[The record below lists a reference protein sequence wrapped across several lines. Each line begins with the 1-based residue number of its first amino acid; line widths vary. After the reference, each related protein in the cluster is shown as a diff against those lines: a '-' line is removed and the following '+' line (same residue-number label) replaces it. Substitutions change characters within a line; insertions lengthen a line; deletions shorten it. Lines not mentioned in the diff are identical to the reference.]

1 MLYKQIHLSLQ
12 FMQKKK
18 KEFKEKQ
25 CAIKDA
31 VPQNPNLQSAGVQGE
46 TAKLQSNRRC
56 ETRTARL

>member
-1 MLYKQIHLSLQ
+1 MYSMLHKQIHLSLQ

-31 VPQNPNLQSAGVQGE
+31 VPQNPNLQSAEVQGE
-46 TAKLQSNRRC
+46 A
-56 ETRTARL
+56 A